1 MCLPSLALVA
11 WGLLLVITLP
21 ILLTQI
27 STTNHDSSLC
37 NPLASWLA
45 GLWCHQDFEND
56 GEKGIVKDSS
66 KLFCPIV
73 TREHYFPFG
82 LHLPKA

>member
-11 WGLLLVITLP
+11 WGLLLVIILP
-21 ILLTQI
+21 VLLTQI
-27 STTNHDSSLC
+27 STTNHDSPLC

-56 GEKGIVKDSS
+56 GKKGIVKDSIDLICPCIDQGT
-66 KLFCPIV
+66 LFFIW
-73 TREHYFPFG
+73 T
-82 LHLPKA
+82 ASA